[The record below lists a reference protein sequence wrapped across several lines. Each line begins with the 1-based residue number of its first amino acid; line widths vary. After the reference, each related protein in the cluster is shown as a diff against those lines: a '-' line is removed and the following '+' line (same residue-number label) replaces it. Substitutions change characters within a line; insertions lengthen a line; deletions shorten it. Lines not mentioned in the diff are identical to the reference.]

1 MRWVSLVC
9 EDCCSA
15 INMPFH
21 LHLHVHVV
29 AGIVLPYFLVS
40 TSCALLPLSQLVT
53 YEFAVLG
60 LWVYGGVLSEFLKY
74 THQEGSN
81 ANFDTLSESLLS
93 MFQVGVV

>member
-1 MRWVSLVC
+1 MWWLESPSHTFLLEPRV
-9 EDCCSA
+9 
-15 INMPFH
+15 PFFH
-21 LHLHVHVV
+21 R
-29 AGIVLPYFLVS
+29 
-40 TSCALLPLSQLVT
+40 LSQLVT

-93 MFQVGVV
+93 MFQVGVVCSCFSGLAVLWPFKRLIDGPH